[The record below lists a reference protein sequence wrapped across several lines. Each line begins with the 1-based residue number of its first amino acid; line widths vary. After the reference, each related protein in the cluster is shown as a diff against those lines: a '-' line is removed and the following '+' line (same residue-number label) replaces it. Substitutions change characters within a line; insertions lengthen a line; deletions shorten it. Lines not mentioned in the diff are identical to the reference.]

1 MVARLSAFVIWALVA
16 ATAVFWGLR
25 LLVRAPAAPSYA
37 VAVGDAAAVRADL
50 SRVLGSAPV
59 ATAAAVAAPEV
70 SSRFKLIGIMAPK
83 GTQATAAPA
92 GNGVALIAV
101 DGKPPRAFVVG
112 SQLDGELVLQSVSLR
127 TASIGPAQGAAS
139 VKLELPALPAAATGT
154 LAPLSS
160 GSPSTGMPAP
170 PPIVPQPVAP
180 RPGLA
185 PAPMPP
191 AQAMPQP
198 MQQPMP
204 QPIPQPIPQP
214 VEPQQN
220 PPAVAPPPQRDQNLP
235 TK

>member
-25 LLVRAPAAPSYA
+25 LLVRAPAAPAYA
-37 VAVGDAAAVRADL
+37 VAVGDASAVRADL
-50 SRVLGSAPV
+50 SRVLGSTPV
-59 ATAAAVAAPEV
+59 ATAAAPIAPEV

-83 GTQATAAPA
+83 GTRTTAAPA
-92 GNGVALIAV
+92 GSGVALIAV
-101 DGKPPRAFVVG
+101 DGKPPKAFVVG
-112 SQLDGELVLQSVSLR
+112 SPLDGDLVLQSVSLR

-154 LAPLSS
+154 LAPTTG
-160 GSPSTGMPAP
+160 GSVNTGMPAP
-170 PPIVPQPVAP
+170 PPTGAPQPAPP

-191 AQAMPQP
+191 AQAVPPMPA
-198 MQQPMP
+198 QQPAE
-204 QPIPQPIPQP
+204 I
-214 VEPQQN
+214 QQN
-220 PPAVAPPPQRDQNLP
+220 LPSVAPPPQRDQNLP

>member
-37 VAVGDAAAVRADL
+37 VAVGDASAVRADL

-59 ATAAAVAAPEV
+59 AAAAQVAAPEV

-83 GTQATAAPA
+83 GAQAATAPP
-92 GNGVALIAV
+92 GSGVALIAV
-101 DGKPPRAFVVG
+101 DGKAPKAFVVG
-112 SQLDGELVLQSVSLR
+112 SQLDGDLVLQSVSLR
-127 TASIGPAQGAAS
+127 TASIGPAQGATS

-154 LAPLSS
+154 LAPFAG
-160 GSPSTGMPAP
+160 GSPGTGMPAL
-170 PPIVPQPVAP
+170 PPIAAPQPVPP

-185 PAPMPP
+185 PAPMLPP
-191 AQAMPQP
+191 QAMPAP
-198 MQQPMP
+198 MQPP
-204 QPIPQPIPQP
+204 A
-214 VEPQQN
+214 EAQQN
-220 PPAVAPPPQRDQNLP
+220 PPTVAPPPQRDQNLP

>member
-59 ATAAAVAAPEV
+59 AAQATVAAPEV

-83 GTQATAAPA
+83 GAQAATAPD
-92 GNGVALIAV
+92 GSGVALIAV

-112 SQLDGELVLQSVSLR
+112 SPLDANLVLQSVSLR
-127 TASIGPAQGAAS
+127 TASIGPAQGPAS

-154 LAPLSS
+154 LAPLAS
-160 GSPSTGMPAP
+160 GSPSMGTPVP
-170 PPIVPQPVAP
+170 PPIPAPQAVPA
-180 RPGLA
+180 RPGLT

-191 AQAMPQP
+191 V
-198 MQQPMP
+198 QPMP
-204 QPIPQPIPQP
+204 APMQPP
-214 VEPQQN
+214 VETQQN
-220 PPAVAPPPQRDQNLP
+220 PPVVAPPPQRDQNLP

>member
-59 ATAAAVAAPEV
+59 AAAAAAAAPEV

-83 GTQATAAPA
+83 GVQAAVAPP
-92 GNGVALIAV
+92 GSGVALIAI
-101 DGKPPRAFVVG
+101 DGKPPKAFVVG
-112 SQLDGELVLQSVSLR
+112 SQLDGDLVLQSVSLR
-127 TASIGPAQGAAS
+127 TASIGKAQGAAS
-139 VKLELPALPAAATGT
+139 VKLELPALPAAATGS

-170 PPIVPQPVAP
+170 PPTTTPQPVPP

-185 PAPMPP
+185 PAPMLPP
-191 AQAMPQP
+191 QAMPAPMEQP
-198 MQQPMP
+198 MNA
-204 QPIPQPIPQP
+204 
-214 VEPQQN
+214 QQN
-220 PPAVAPPPQRDQNLP
+220 PPAVTPPPQRDQNL
-235 TK
+235 K

>member
-1 MVARLSAFVIWALVA
+1 MVARISAFVIWALVA

-37 VAVGDAAAVRADL
+37 VAVGDASAVRADL

-59 ATAAAVAAPEV
+59 TAAAAVAAPEA

-83 GTQATAAPA
+83 GAQAAVAPA
-92 GNGVALIAV
+92 STGVALIAV
-101 DGKPPRAFVVG
+101 DGKPPKAFVVG
-112 SQLDGELVLQSVSLR
+112 SQLDGDLVLQSVSLR

-154 LAPLSS
+154 LAPSSS
-160 GSPSTGMPAP
+160 GSSTGMPAP
-170 PPIVPQPVAP
+170 APAPVALPQPVSP
-180 RPGLA
+180 RPGLVPA

-191 AQAMPQP
+191 PQAVPP
-198 MQQPMP
+198 ATQQ
-204 QPIPQPIPQP
+204 QQP
-214 VEPQQN
+214 VEGQQN
-220 PPAVAPPPQRDQNLP
+220 LPSVAPPPLREPNLP

>member
-59 ATAAAVAAPEV
+59 AAAAQVAAPEV

-83 GTQATAAPA
+83 GKQAEAAPA
-92 GNGVALIAV
+92 GSGVALIAV
-101 DGKPPRAFVVG
+101 DGKPPKAFIVG
-112 SQLDGELVLQSVSLR
+112 SQLDGDLVLQSVRLR

-139 VKLELPALPAAATGT
+139 VKLELPPLPVAATGT
-154 LAPLSS
+154 LAPLTS
-160 GSPSTGMPAP
+160 GSTSGSASTGMPAP
-170 PPIVPQPVAP
+170 PPMAAPQSVPP

-185 PAPMPP
+185 PAPMQP
-191 AQAMPQP
+191 AQAVPAP
-198 MQQPMP
+198 MQQPG
-204 QPIPQPIPQP
+204 
-214 VEPQQN
+214 EAQQN
-220 PPAVAPPPQRDQNLP
+220 PPMVAPPPQRDQPLP